1 MKWKAPHIS
10 KVYEALGAIADH
22 RILRGPAEGGG
33 GLVTAKV
40 YSSSRNKF
48 YDVTYDPS
56 LNALRPGSGQAIMSN
71 DNSAYWKGELGY
83 PAIAL
88 LMQLGVLPYDAEV
101 AESLKGIA
109 WKDINQKH
117 KNDFDKTV
125 MEVLTH
131 VTLLSDSVA
140 KSAEVVKFCD
150 NVLSKIE
157 QLELNL
163 LGPKQKPPVGY

>member
-40 YSSSRNKF
+40 YSSSRGKF
-48 YDVTYDPS
+48 YDVTYGADK
-56 LNALRPGSGQAIMSN
+56 NAIMSN

-88 LMQLGVLPYDAEV
+88 LMQLGVLSFDKGI

-125 MEVLTH
+125 QDVLAH
-131 VTLLSDSVA
+131 VDSLGPQGV
-140 KSAEVVKFCD
+140 KSGDVVRFCES
-150 NVLSKIE
+150 VLSKIE
-157 QLELNL
+157 HWNLGL
-163 LGPKQKPPVGY
+163 LGKKQRPPAGY

>member
-40 YSSSRNKF
+40 YSSSRGKF
-48 YDVTYDPS
+48 YDVTYGADK
-56 LNALRPGSGQAIMSN
+56 NAIMSN

-88 LMQLGVLPYDAEV
+88 LMQLGVLSFDKGI